1 MLMLLRLGRSHS
13 RVTVLN
19 YGMNM
24 TVVPTALRA
33 DVSEGGEP
41 GGRPG
46 RVVKVGISI
55 PQNLASAVDAE
66 LALSPGTTKS
76 AFFAEAVRLLL
87 TARSDARLADQ
98 AALLDDGDVDDS
110 AFEALR

>member
-1 MLMLLRLGRSHS
+1 MLMLLKLGRSCS
-13 RVTVLN
+13 RATVLN

-24 TVVPTALRA
+24 TVVPTAL
-33 DVSEGGEP
+33 SEGGQP

-76 AFFAEAVRLLL
+76 AFFADAVRRLL
-87 TARSDARLADQ
+87 TARSDARLAGQ
-98 AALLDDGDVDDS
+98 AALLDDGDVEDA